1 MADENK
7 TIGIIGID
15 ADGKAS
21 AREPVFVN
29 LSSYKNSRY
38 LDLRKFYEKDG
49 KWLPGT
55 KGITLHAQQF
65 TELLKILNEHREEI
79 LDWTSGGSKT

>member
-7 TIGIIGID
+7 TLGIIGMD

-21 AREPVFVN
+21 VREPLFVN

-49 KWLPGT
+49 RWLPSS
-55 KGITLHAQQF
+55 KGITLHAEQF
-65 TELLKILNEHREEI
+65 TELLKILGANQAEI
-79 LDWTSGGSKT
+79 LDWVK

>member
-1 MADENK
+1 MADESK
-7 TIGIIGID
+7 TLGTIGMD

-21 AREPVFVN
+21 VREPVFVN

-49 KWLPGT
+49 KWLPSS
-55 KGITLHAQQF
+55 KGITLHADQF
-65 TELLKILNEHREEI
+65 TELLKILGDNQAEI
-79 LDWTSGGSKT
+79 LEWIK